1 MICLNLL
8 PSIKN
13 IISFLKGKKPIQ
25 TSNLYQ
31 IVLRVQAKRDSVTRC
46 ETRPKLVRNSLR
58 NSSFRLRNIFLR
70 EALRS
75 LEPRARSPESG
86 VRSRES
92 RVGSPEPEV
101 PSRDPELIAPL
112 GPTRS
117 VVVEAPLRFLPLS
130 QAVVLSQEMTAL
142 PPSACSAWW
151 AVVRR
156 PLASSAILCTTA
168 QKHLLSTV
176 WAVVQPPQ
184 QPPLPPSISGGRL
197 YERVFQTDY
206 LYILLF
212 ETRVRT
218 TARQK

>member
-13 IISFLKGKKPIQ
+13 IISFLKGKTPIQ

-31 IVLRVQAKRDSVTRC
+31 IVLRVHAKRDNVTRC

-58 NSSFRLRNIFLR
+58 NSSCRLRNIFFR

-75 LEPRARSPESG
+75 LELRARSPESG

-156 PLASSAILCTTA
+156 PLVSSATLCITA

-176 WAVVQPPQ
+176 WAVAQPP
-184 QPPLPPSISGGRL
+184 R
-197 YERVFQTDY
+197 R
-206 LYILLF
+206 
-212 ETRVRT
+212 
-218 TARQK
+218 